1 MIAPSLMD
9 PSSHIIYYNLTEDTR
24 TKKYDFSICEF
35 CPASFGL
42 SYTFYFDKSHQHHKK
57 PINWFLNYV
66 LKNRETIVNI
76 PFPLYR

>member
-24 TKKYDFSICEF
+24 TKKYDFQFVNFVQPVLDLVTLTTLTNRYNI
-35 CPASFGL
+35 
-42 SYTFYFDKSHQHHKK
+42 TKK
-57 PINWFLNYV
+57 HLNWFLNYV

-76 PFPLYR
+76 PFPPYR

>member
-1 MIAPSLMD
+1 MIAQSLMD

-42 SYTFYFDKSHQHHKK
+42 TLSTLTNRTNITKK
-57 PINWFLNYV
+57 HLNWFLNYL
-66 LKNRETIVNI
+66 LKNRETFVNI